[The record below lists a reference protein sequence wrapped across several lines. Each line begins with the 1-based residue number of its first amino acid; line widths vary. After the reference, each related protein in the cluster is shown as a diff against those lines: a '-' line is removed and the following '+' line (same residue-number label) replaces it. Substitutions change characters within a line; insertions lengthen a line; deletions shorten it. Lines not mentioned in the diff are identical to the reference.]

1 MIAASIMMGRA
12 LAPVETAIANWR
24 AFIAARQSVRRL
36 SEALARVRSRGGP
49 IALPRPTSALEAEQV
64 TVTPPGTDIAVVRD
78 VRFRLAAGEALGV
91 IGPNGAGKT
100 SLVRTL
106 VGVWPPGRGVLRL
119 DGAALD
125 QWDAESLGPHV
136 GFVAQEAELFD
147 STIGENI
154 ARMDVAPDSEAVL
167 RAARAAGAHEMIV
180 RLPSGYDTRIGE
192 GGIALSAGQRQR
204 IALARALYRDP
215 FLIVLDE
222 PHANLDNEGEA
233 ALHQAIGD
241 AKARGA
247 IVILIAHRPSALALC
262 EKVLFLANGL
272 QQVFGPRDEVL
283 QKVLARPAQPAAAN
297 LKVVSDTSAGGER

>member
-1 MIAASIMMGRA
+1 
-12 LAPVETAIANWR
+12 
-24 AFIAARQSVRRL
+24 
-36 SEALARVRSRGGP
+36 
-49 IALPRPTSALEAEQV
+49 
-64 TVTPPGTDIAVVRD
+64 
-78 VRFRLAAGEALGV
+78 
-91 IGPNGAGKT
+91 
-100 SLVRTL
+100 
-106 VGVWPPGRGVLRL
+106 
-119 DGAALD
+119 
-125 QWDAESLGPHV
+125 
-136 GFVAQEAELFD
+136 
-147 STIGENI
+147 
-154 ARMDVAPDSEAVL
+154 MDVAPDSEAVL

-180 RLPSGYDTRIGE
+180 RLPSGYDTPIGE

-233 ALHQAIGD
+233 ALHQAIKD

-272 QQVFGPRDEVL
+272 QQAFGPRDEVM
-283 QKVLARPAQPAAAN
+283 QKVLARPAQPAAAAN